1 MIRVV
6 TEQRHKGL
14 GGRLLRGA
22 AIGACCLPLVFGAAA
37 HAFETVLEDRY
48 VLHDDD
54 TVNQAR
60 ELLHTRLREE
70 GARQAGSYVA
80 RETTLTEAGDL
91 AESVTV
97 LTAAMIEAETLEETL
112 SVNEEGRPALTLR
125 VRLAVDD
132 KVLQER
138 IASLHSDHEQQLAL
152 EHLTQQNQR
161 LQDELRTLID
171 ATYDAAEASRRAR
184 RAEDLLASISRHR
197 RAVSKL
203 IDPEALADQVV
214 ASMERRA
221 SLQQAI
227 LAQGTELAMAMNER
241 MQVAVDRVT
250 HRGDMLQLEILVS
263 GLGDYR
269 RELAEMV
276 GVPFDQHGMIDRF
289 DLERMSRQDAE
300 RFFAGFETLAS
311 FPLFL
316 KVEAAQRGSHD
327 RRFAVAS
334 QLLLG
339 TTWVRDTMQGP
350 EVGAAAEILPAEA
363 ARIAQSNTL
372 PRNMALAV
380 VTEPTSDA
388 VQVLGTGNL
397 RVTLQLA
404 AEGGVPDR
412 LEAKV
417 LHLPWGF
424 YRNTVAHAW

>member
-1 MIRVV
+1 MTPDT
-6 TEQRHKGL
+6 TEQRLKGW
-14 GGRLLRGA
+14 GTQLRRAA
-22 AIGACCLPLVFGAAA
+22 AIGTCCLPLLFGGVAQ
-37 HAFETVLEDRY
+37 AFQTVLEDRY

-60 ELLHTRLREE
+60 ELLHSRLREE

-112 SVNEEGRPALTLR
+112 AVNEEGRPALTLR

-132 KVLQER
+132 KVLEER
-138 IASLHSDHEQQLAL
+138 IAALHRDHEQQLAL
-152 EHLTQQNQR
+152 EQLTRQNQR
-161 LQDELRTLID
+161 LQDELRSLID
-171 ATYDAAEASRRAR
+171 ATFDAAEASERAR
-184 RAEDLLASISRHR
+184 RAEHLLASITRHR
-197 RAVSKL
+197 RAVSDL
-203 IDPEALADQVV
+203 IDPQALAEEVD
-214 ASMERRA
+214 ASLERRA
-221 SLQQAI
+221 ALQQAI
-227 LAQGTELAMAMNER
+227 LAQGAELAMAMNER

-250 HRGDMLQLEILVS
+250 HRGDMLQLEILVT

-269 RELAEMV
+269 RELAQMV
-276 GVPFDQHGMIDRF
+276 GLPFDQHGMIDRF

-339 TTWVRDTMQGP
+339 TTWVRNTMQGP
-350 EVGAAAEILPAEA
+350 EVGAAAKILPAEA

-372 PRNMALAV
+372 PRNMALAL
-380 VTEPTSDA
+380 VTEPTNEA
-388 VQVLGTGNL
+388 VEVLATGDL
-397 RVTLQLA
+397 RFTLQLA

-424 YRNTVAHAW
+424 YRNTVALAQ